1 MFDQPDLVIRRI
13 TRRKLLRGSI
23 LTAVLPLMAAC
34 GQSPAQQAAAP
45 TAPANAA
52 AAPTPAAKPTVPAAT
67 AQPAQQ
73 APAPAAANAV
83 TLKYLTW
90 WWAETGRNDAWRAVV
105 AKFHAAQNDI
115 RIQEVG
121 FPFSEFF
128 QRVTTQLAGGK
139 LDADVL
145 SFDDVTAVRLIQT
158 GVLEPLDDVVAK
170 LGLKDKLDKPTHD
183 FVTQQGKLYGLL
195 GTNVPYALIYNK
207 DLYDKQGISKPPSTP
222 DEVLATAKQLT
233 DRPDQFGFAGRN
245 TMQEQNGWM
254 TDLSHWVL
262 GYGGQW
268 TKAKKPLVTE
278 EPVIKAIK
286 AYKQLYDD
294 ALPQGADAST
304 YRRMAWEGKVAQYI
318 DNSANINILKTG
330 NPEIY
335 PKIFTAPPPWQ
346 NQQAINIP
354 NYVGI
359 YSGSTNKDAART
371 WWEFVYKPE
380 NFGPLMEQALD
391 IYPPYQGVPSDQYLK
406 GLHWKDGFLASKGI
420 PLPAMVNGL
429 EANVAEVRQIVLSK
443 VSEVLTGGRAPEE
456 AMADAQKA
464 LEELAARV

>member
-1 MFDQPDLVIRRI
+1 MFDHADHLVRQI
-13 TRRKLLRGSI
+13 TRRRLLRGSL
-23 LTAVLPLMAAC
+23 LTAVVPLLAAC
-34 GQSPAQQAAAP
+34 GQSPAQQSAAQTPPANAGAAP
-45 TAPANAA
+45 TA
-52 AAPTPAAKPTVPAAT
+52 APKPAAAAT
-67 AQPAQQ
+67 AQPVQQ
-73 APAPAAANAV
+73 APAAAAANAV

-90 WWAETGRNDAWRAVV
+90 WWAETGRNDAWRAVG
-105 AKFHAAQNDI
+105 AKFHAAQKDI

-145 SFDDVTAVRLIQT
+145 SFDDVTAVRLMQT

-183 FVTQQGKLYGLL
+183 FVTQKGKLYGLL

-207 DLYDKQGISKPPSTP
+207 DLYDKAGISKPPNTP
-222 DEVLATAKQLT
+222 DEVLQVAKQLT
-233 DRPDQFGFAGRN
+233 NRPDQFGFAGRN

-286 AYKQLYDD
+286 AYKQLYDE
-294 ALPQGADAST
+294 AIPQGADAST

-330 NPEIY
+330 NPDIY
-335 PKIFTAPPPWQ
+335 SKIFTAPPPWQ
-346 NQQAINIP
+346 NRQAITIP
-354 NYVGI
+354 NYVGT

-380 NFGPLMEQALD
+380 NFGPLMEAALD
-391 IYPPYQGVPSDQYLK
+391 IYPAYQGVPSEQYLK
-406 GLHWKDGFLASKGI
+406 ALHWKDGYLASKGT
-420 PLPAMVNGL
+420 PLPAMVDGL
-429 EANVAEVRQIVLSK
+429 EANVAEVRQIVLGK
-443 VSEVLTGGRAPEE
+443 VSEVLTSGRAPED
-456 AMADAQKA
+456 AMAEAQKA